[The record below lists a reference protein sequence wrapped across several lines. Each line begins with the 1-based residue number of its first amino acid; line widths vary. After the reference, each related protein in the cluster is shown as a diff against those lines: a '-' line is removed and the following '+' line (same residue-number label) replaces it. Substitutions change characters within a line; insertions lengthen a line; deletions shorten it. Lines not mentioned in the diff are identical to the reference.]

1 MSSRYT
7 ADESPET
14 QMGQMLGGYRATQM
28 LYVAAKLR
36 LSDALVDGLKSLD
49 EFANAT
55 KTHPRSL

>member
-1 MSSRYT
+1 
-7 ADESPET
+7 
-14 QMGQMLGGYRATQM
+14 MGQMLGGYRATQM

-36 LSDALVDGLKSLD
+36 LPDAPVDGLKSLD